1 MGGPVLLD
9 GEMMLHEGP
18 ANVGVGRGWLTLTN
32 RRLLLQDWRRTRM
45 LRSVEMSNV
54 IAYGRTVQIS
64 WLQALV
70 PIVPLIALALRNALA
85 IRTQDGRTTVFVVR
99 NPDLWADRIASGA
112 AVTEPSA
119 AGGISLPVVRAIFT
133 AVVGFAGWA
142 AVAAASGQ
150 FTGPA
155 GPASIPACASN
166 DARAALADAFS
177 NNPSKNVVTLRL
189 LDLRNA
195 TEVTADSGAR
205 RCTGIAVLNSGEE
218 PISYTLSL
226 STTGDL
232 LVQIGDPP
240 AASAKPEDQPGEAAT
255 ETWETPRAYFGGL
268 GIAKWTDNL
277 AELDTVQA
285 SVDASAQ
292 ADIGLAEWS
301 FVVVAAAGVEDDTIY
316 VLAET
321 LRAGQE
327 PDECHACAPSLSV
340 LELTNAGG
348 GWTVTDRWLN
358 FAEIGAFGHA
368 EALAVEL
375 PGNGLGFAIPVTTG
389 MGGVNESS
397 CTIYQIT
404 PGGPRIRSDLS
415 RAPSNDQPYT
425 CE

>member
-1 MGGPVLLD
+1 MLLD
-9 GEMMLHEGP
+9 GETMLHEGP
-18 ANVGVGRGWLTLTN
+18 ANVGVGRGWLTLTS
-32 RRLLLQDWRRTRM
+32 RRLVVQDWRRTRM
-45 LRSVEMSNV
+45 LRSVELSDV
-54 IAYGRTVQIS
+54 IGYGRTARIS
-64 WLQALV
+64 WLQAFV
-70 PIVPLIALALRNALA
+70 PILPLISLALRNALA
-85 IRTQDGRTTVFVVR
+85 IRTRDGRTTVFVVR
-99 NPDLWADRIASGA
+99 NPDLWADRIARGA
-112 AVTEPSA
+112 AVTEASA

-150 FTGPA
+150 FTGLA
-155 GPASIPACASN
+155 GPGSIPACASN

-177 NNPSKNVVTLRL
+177 NNPSKNVEALRL
-189 LDLRNA
+189 LDLRNV
-195 TEVTADSGAR
+195 TEIAADDGVR
-205 RCTGIAVLNSGEE
+205 RCAGTAVLNSGEE

-226 STTGDL
+226 STKGDL
-232 LVQIGDPP
+232 LVQVGDPP
-240 AASAKPEDQPGEAAT
+240 TTSAKPEDQPGNAAT
-255 ETWETPRAYFGGL
+255 ETWETPRAYFADL

-277 AELDTVQA
+277 ADLDTVQA
-285 SVDASAQ
+285 SVSASAQ
-292 ADIGLAEWS
+292 ADVGLAEWS
-301 FVVVAAAGVEDDTIY
+301 FAVVAAAGVEDDTIY

-327 PDECHACAPSLSV
+327 PDECHACAPTLSV

-348 GWTVTDRWLN
+348 GWTVTNRWLN

-375 PGNGLGFAIPVTTG
+375 PGNGLGFAVPVTTG

-415 RAPSNDQPYT
+415 RAPSSDQPYAF
-425 CE
+425 E